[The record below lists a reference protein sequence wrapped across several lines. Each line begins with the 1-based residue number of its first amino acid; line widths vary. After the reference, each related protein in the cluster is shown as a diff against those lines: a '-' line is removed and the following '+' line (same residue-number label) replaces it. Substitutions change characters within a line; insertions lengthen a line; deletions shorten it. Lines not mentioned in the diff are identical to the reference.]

1 MATQVSPVGGLTP
14 GMAPTLQTQVSSPS
28 SKPLSHQ
35 PAGSRAEAAPR
46 QAVGA
51 SRDQEEL
58 KTAAQE
64 VSRYLQRQQ
73 SDLRFMVDQDT
84 GISYF
89 KIIDPKTQETIR
101 QVPSEEVI
109 TMARR
114 LKDMEGSKQA
124 SGVLVD
130 EEG

>member
-1 MATQVSPVGGLTP
+1 
-14 GMAPTLQTQVSSPS
+14 
-28 SKPLSHQ
+28 
-35 PAGSRAEAAPR
+35 
-46 QAVGA
+46 
-51 SRDQEEL
+51 
-58 KTAAQE
+58 
-64 VSRYLQRQQ
+64 
-73 SDLRFMVDQDT
+73 MVDQDT